1 MRPVDLTPEEE
12 RGRRGGGGG
21 DRAPSRAGNL
31 SFVLV
36 GALALL
42 VICVAALALTSKSI
56 SDKEADVAQLE
67 QDLASAEA
75 KATALQPFA
84 TFRSIQE
91 SRAST
96 VASLA
101 QSRFDWERVMRE
113 LSLVLPDDVWLTNLT
128 GTVLPEVTVPNE
140 AAISVRDSIL
150 GPALELIGCAPSQDS
165 VAGLVA
171 ALEDIDGVTRVGVS
185 SSELPDAESV
195 DAADQPAGGDQEECR
210 TRSFISR
217 FEIVLAFD
225 AVPAPAGATAPPP
238 SVPAPLPSG
247 DEPQLADT
255 TAQASS
261 AEQTADAQN
270 ATETLIP
277 GG

>member
-12 RGRRGGGGG
+12 RGRGG
-21 DRAPSRAGNL
+21 DRTPTRAGNL
-31 SFVLV
+31 SYVV
-36 GALALL
+36 VAALALC
-42 VICVAALALTSKSI
+42 VIAVAAMALTSKSI
-56 SDKEADVAQLE
+56 SDKEAEVAQLE

-75 KATALQPFA
+75 NAAALQPFT

-101 QSRFDWERVMRE
+101 QSRFDWERVIRE
-113 LSLVLPDDVWLTNLT
+113 LSLVLPSDVWLTNLT
-128 GTVLPEVTVPNE
+128 GTVLPEVSVPNE

-150 GPALELIGCAPSQDS
+150 GPALELVGCAPSQDS

-171 ALEDIDGVTRVGVS
+171 ALEDIDGVTRVGVA
-185 SSELPDAESV
+185 SSELPDPSSVNPSSQSDDAE
-195 DAADQPAGGDQEECR
+195 EECR
-210 TRSFISR
+210 TRKFISK

-225 AVPAPAGATAPPP
+225 AVPVPTGATAPPP

-247 DEPQLADT
+247 GESQLADT
-255 TAQASS
+255 TAQASA
-261 AEQTADAQN
+261 AEQTAEAQN
-270 ATETLIP
+270 ATETYIP